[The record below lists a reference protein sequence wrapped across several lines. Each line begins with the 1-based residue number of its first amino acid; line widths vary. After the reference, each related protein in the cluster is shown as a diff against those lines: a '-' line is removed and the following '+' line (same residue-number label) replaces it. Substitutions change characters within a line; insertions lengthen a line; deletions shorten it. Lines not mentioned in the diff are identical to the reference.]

1 MARLTKNSYK
11 RKIILFGL
19 LVFMSIA
26 LISTGFA
33 AWVMSTNA
41 TNDDAQGNV
50 SVGVVKDASLT
61 ISEVAIISAKD
72 SFSFEPLAEDTSGRV
87 RYDEEEAKSENLT
100 IKVKGKIA
108 PIEYLGELT
117 YELAIPE
124 SVKAAA
130 DAGYIVLPECATW
143 EVVQL
148 NGDRLKEGTASKI
161 TGWDT
166 NGSGEWSFE
175 FEISFTWGAK
185 FNGKNPGIYYDSA
198 LEGDGL
204 SISDADCKKELQDFR
219 AILYGYSDEMIAA
232 GTDEA
237 ARDTV
242 AENHKLDEGPVF
254 KVVITAKSN

>member
-11 RKIILFGL
+11 RKIILFGV

-50 SVGVVKDASLT
+50 NVGVVKDASLT

-87 RYDEEEAKSENLT
+87 RYDDEEAKSENLT

-148 NGDRLKEGTASKI
+148 NGDDDA
-161 TGWDT
+161 
-166 NGSGEWSFE
+166 
-175 FEISFTWGAK
+175 TWGDHAA
-185 FNGKNPGIYYDSA
+185 YY
-198 LEGDGL
+198 LGL
-204 SISDADCKKELQDFR
+204 LDAIDNVGNKVAYNLTIQVEP
-219 AILYGYSDEMIAA
+219 AA
-232 GTDEA
+232 
-237 ARDTV
+237 
-242 AENHKLDEGPVF
+242 
-254 KVVITAKSN
+254 